1 MYIDM
6 KKQTGFTLVELMIT
20 VVILAILAAIAI
32 PSYTQ
37 YVERAECEDGKA
49 LITGAANF
57 MERYRAQN
65 GGTYTNASLN
75 GFGSSSEKFGVAITA
90 AAAATYTL
98 TATATAAARLNGS
111 LTLTQAN
118 VRGGTL
124 ANQCNW

>member
-1 MYIDM
+1 MNAQ
-6 KKQTGFTLVELMIT
+6 KGFTLIEVLIT
-20 VVILAILAAIAI
+20 AIILAILAAIAI

-65 GGTYTNASLN
+65 GGSYTNASLAT
-75 GFGSSSEKFGVAITA
+75 FGSSSEKFAVEITN

-98 TATATAAARLNGS
+98 TATAQGNLSGS

-118 VRGGTL
+118 VRAGSL

>member
-1 MYIDM
+1 MDM
-6 KKQTGFTLVELMIT
+6 NTQKGFTLIELMIA
-20 VVILAILAAIAI
+20 VIILAILAAIAI

-65 GGTYTNASLN
+65 GGSYANASLN
-75 GFGSSSEKFGVAITA
+75 GFGTSSETFDVEITNS
-90 AAAATYTL
+90 AAATYTL
-98 TATATAAARLNGS
+98 TATAQGRLDGD

-118 VRGGTL
+118 VRAGTL
-124 ANQCNW
+124 AGQCNW

>member
-1 MYIDM
+1 MYTQ
-6 KKQTGFTLVELMIT
+6 KGFTLIELIIT

-75 GFGSSSEKFGVAITA
+75 NFGTSSEKFAVEITN

-98 TATATAAARLNGS
+98 TATARGRLNGN

-118 VRGGTL
+118 ARAGSL
-124 ANQCNW
+124 AGQCNW